1 MDHESPPKRVLRKA
15 GDVTGAGASLKPVD
29 KDDLAANRELG
40 LVFQGDNRRA
50 IVDLVLLPS
59 RRKAP
64 LVDLARPE
72 VARDRQQM
80 GIFDDGLKIRMQ
92 IRL

>member
-1 MDHESPPKRVLRKA
+1 MDHESTLKRVLRKA
-15 GDVTGAGASLKPVD
+15 GNVTGAGASLKPVD
-29 KDDLAANRELG
+29 KDDFAAHRELR
-40 LVFQGDNRRA
+40 LVFKGEDRGA
-50 IVDLVLLPS
+50 IVDRVLLPS